1 MNTVFVRPC
10 MVCVHYM
17 RQSVGTERYGIMR
30 EELERTEL
38 LIGEEALLKLEDA
51 HVAVFGVGGVGGFA
65 VEALARAGVGELTII
80 DHDMVSVSNINR
92 QIIATHSTIGQKK
105 VDAMEARIKSI
116 SNVCKV
122 NALDCFYL
130 PETAED
136 FDFSRYDYVID
147 AIDTVTAKIDI
158 IVQCKKAGTKVISSM
173 GTGNKLNP
181 MLFRI
186 DDIYKTSVCPLA
198 KVMRKELR
206 KRAIDSVKVLYST
219 EEPIKPANA
228 QKVTNPEDAQAI
240 RKKTVP
246 GSISFTPSVAGL
258 LIASEVIKEI
268 ACI

>member
-1 MNTVFVRPC
+1 
-10 MVCVHYM
+10 
-17 RQSVGTERYGIMR
+17 MR

-38 LIGEEALLKLEDA
+38 LIGQDALQILQNA

-65 VEALARAGVGELTII
+65 IEALARAGVGTLTII
-80 DHDMVSVSNINR
+80 DHDTVSVSNINR
-92 QIIATHSTIGQKK
+92 QIIATHDTIGQKK
-105 VDAMEARIKSI
+105 VAVMKKRIESI
-116 SNVCKV
+116 SPECQV

-130 PETAED
+130 PETADD
-136 FDFSRYDYVID
+136 FAFGQYDYVID

-181 MLFRI
+181 MMFRI
-186 DDIYKTSVCPLA
+186 EDIYKTSVCPLA

-206 KRAIDSVKVLYST
+206 KREIDSLKVLYST

-228 QKVTNPEDAQAI
+228 QKGASLEEAQAI

-258 LIASEVIKEI
+258 LIAGEVIKELAQI
-268 ACI
+268 R